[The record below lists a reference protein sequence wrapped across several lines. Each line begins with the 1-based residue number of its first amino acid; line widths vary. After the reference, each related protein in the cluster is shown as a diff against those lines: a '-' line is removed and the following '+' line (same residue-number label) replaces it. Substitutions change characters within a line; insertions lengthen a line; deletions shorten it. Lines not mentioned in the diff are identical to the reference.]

1 MAANERQQEL
11 ADLPIGTVLA
21 IAPAG
26 CGKTEALALRAR
38 AAIARGD
45 VAAPRKILA
54 VTYSNKAKANL
65 AARMGSCV
73 GPNWRARITVANLHG
88 LAARIV
94 KAHGEQIGVPTD
106 ITLPERPWIYRKHR
120 ELGISWKDPA
130 ASDAF
135 DAALRDAKNG
145 PFTDDEVWDRL
156 VATGNQQALGY
167 ETALRDDGRLDF
179 DDVIRHAARLLDLDA
194 VAVLYREH
202 FALVLVDEVQDLSML
217 QLGMVEAL
225 GHGRV
230 TYAGDPA
237 QGIYTFAGAQPAQVF
252 PAIEALSPATVELDV
267 SYRSAPAVLRAV
279 NAVADAMGATQLQCA
294 DPDAWPDDG
303 HVTGFY
309 HDNLDD
315 EAATL
320 VEAISGLLED
330 QLTTVGVVFRRA
342 TRVAALRKR
351 LAEADIGFEDW
362 TRALHFPGTVAL
374 LHRWWPQASKAAED
388 DPGRLDELERLC
400 RENLEADDADSLD
413 ELATAIDQLEQA
425 LADDMTLSQALASC
439 RASADPDAPVAAGLH
454 LLTGHKGKGQEF
466 DSVFIVGMEN
476 GQIPD
481 FRNSGPDHIDEEL
494 RVLHVMASR
503 ARYRLAF
510 TFSTTTT
517 YGRTQDRSPW
527 LHLLEQAAAGKP

>member
-1 MAANERQQEL
+1 MAANEKQQEL

-26 CGKTEALALRAR
+26 CGKTEALAMRAR
-38 AAIARGD
+38 AAIVRGD
-45 VAAPRKILA
+45 IAAPRKILA
-54 VTYSNKAKANL
+54 ITYSNKAKSNL
-65 AARMGSCV
+65 AARMRTRV

-94 KAHGEQIGVPTD
+94 KAHGEQIGVSDD

-120 ELGISWKDPA
+120 ELGISWKDQA

-135 DAALRDAKNG
+135 HAALREAKNG
-145 PFTDDEVWDRL
+145 LFTNDDVWDHL
-156 VATGNQQALGY
+156 AATGNQQAIDY
-167 ETALRDDGRLDF
+167 EAALRDEGRLDF
-179 DDVIRHAARLLDLDA
+179 DDVIRHAARLLDLST
-194 VAVLYREH
+194 VAALYREH

-237 QGIYTFAGAQPAQVF
+237 QGIYTFAGAQPGKVF

-279 NAVADAMGATQLQCA
+279 NALADAMGATQLRCA
-294 DPDAWPDDG
+294 DPDAWPDGG
-303 HVTGFY
+303 HVTGFF
-309 HDNLDD
+309 HDDLDD

-320 VEAISGLLED
+320 VEVISGLLEN
-330 QLTTVGVVFRRA
+330 QQTTVGVVFRRA
-342 TRVAALRKR
+342 TRVVALRKR
-351 LAEADIGFEDW
+351 LTEADIGFEDW
-362 TRALHFPGTVAL
+362 TRATHLPGTVAL
-374 LHRWWPQASKAAED
+374 LQRWWPQASKAAED
-388 DPGRLDELERLC
+388 DPGRLDELVRLC
-400 RENLEADDADSLD
+400 REALEADDADSLD
-413 ELATAIDQLEQA
+413 ELATAVDQLEQA
-425 LADDMTLSQALASC
+425 LADDMTLSEALASC
-439 RASADPDAPVAAGLH
+439 RASANPDAPVAAGLH

-466 DSVFIVGMEN
+466 DSVFIVGVEK

-481 FRNSGPDHIDEEL
+481 FRNEGPDDIDEEL

-503 ARYRLAF
+503 ARHRLAF
-510 TFSTTTT
+510 TFCATN

-527 LHLLEQAAAGKP
+527 LHLLEQAATGNS

>member
-1 MAANERQQEL
+1 MAANEKQQEL

-26 CGKTEALALRAR
+26 CGKTEALAMRAR
-38 AAIARGD
+38 AAIARSD
-45 VAAPRKILA
+45 IAAPRKILA
-54 VTYSNKAKANL
+54 ITYSNKAKSNL
-65 AARMGSCV
+65 AARMRSCV

-94 KAHGEQIGVPTD
+94 KAHGEQIGVPDD

-120 ELGISWKDPA
+120 ELGISWKDQA

-145 PFTDDEVWDRL
+145 LFTNDEVWDHL
-156 VATGNQQALGY
+156 VATGNQQALDY
-167 ETALRDDGRLDF
+167 EAALRDDGRLDF

-194 VAVLYREH
+194 VAALYREH

-279 NAVADAMGATQLQCA
+279 NALADAMGATQLQCA
-294 DPDAWPDDG
+294 GPDAWPDG
-303 HVTGFY
+303 GRVTGFC
-309 HDNLDD
+309 HDDLDD

-330 QLTTVGVVFRRA
+330 QQTTVGVVFRRA
-342 TRVAALRKR
+342 TRVTTLRKR
-351 LAEADIGFEDW
+351 LTEADIGFEDW
-362 TRALHFPGTVAL
+362 TRATHLPGTVAL
-374 LHRWWPQASKAAED
+374 LQRWWPQASKAAED
-388 DPGRLDELERLC
+388 DSGRLAELERLC
-400 RENLEADDADSLD
+400 REDLEADDA
-413 ELATAIDQLEQA
+413 ELA
-425 LADDMTLSQALASC
+425 LADDMTLSRALASC

-466 DSVFIVGMEN
+466 DSVFIVGMEK

-481 FRNSGPDHIDEEL
+481 FRNEGPDDIGEEL

-510 TFSTTTT
+510 TFCSTN

-527 LHLLEQAAAGKP
+527 LHLLEQAATGDP